1 MSNSMRISTQQ
12 LYSQL
17 SDAMSRSAGDLAK
30 LQAQIS
36 SGTKFTRASEA
47 PDLSARVQFLNSR
60 IEALNTDRRSI
71 ESVRIGVAAQADAL
85 QSGTDHLARIHS
97 LAIQAAS
104 DTYTNADRQAIAAEI
119 ATLRKSL
126 LDLANSKDAEG
137 RYVFAGTSSSR
148 VPYLSDGGGTTYT
161 GSRSPLR
168 VRINDEGYEDA
179 TVSGPEMWGHVR
191 RLDPST
197 QSVDV
202 IDSFSVLTDLENAIE
217 NGDRDKMQQG
227 LDEVGMLEHAL
238 VRSLAKIG
246 GTQARLTDAAGQ
258 VDTTIL
264 QAKQTLSE
272 VQDLDY
278 AEAMSRLQ
286 KQEVL
291 LQASQAMLGKLSS
304 LSLLDVLR

>member
-1 MSNSMRISTQQ
+1 MRISTQQ

-47 PDLSARVQFLNSR
+47 PDLSARVQLLDSR
-60 IEALNTDRRSI
+60 VEALNTDRRSI

-126 LDLANSKDAEG
+126 LDLANSRDAEG

-148 VPYLSDGGGTTYT
+148 VPYLSDGAGTTYT
-161 GSRSPLR
+161 GSSSPLR

-197 QSVDV
+197 QS
-202 IDSFSVLTDLENAIE
+202 IDSFSVLIDLESAIE
-217 NGDRDKMQQG
+217 NGDRDKMEQG

-246 GTQARLTDAAGQ
+246 GTQARLTDAAEQ

-264 QAKQTLSE
+264 QVKQTLSD

-291 LQASQAMLGKLSS
+291 LQASQAMLGRLSS